1 MMVSKLVAKGAE
13 ASLFL
18 EDYYGRIV
26 IRKHRS
32 PKPYRLHPIDAKL
45 RTDRTIRE
53 ARLLASARQAGVAT
67 PIVYQIDVDNATI
80 VMEYIDGQRVKEL
93 IPELTKTKRQSL
105 FKKIGKAIAQ
115 LHQHEVTHGD
125 LTTSNMI
132 QCSPEVIYFIDF
144 GLAGITQNIE
154 DFGTD
159 LHLLRRA
166 LLSTHYTHW
175 EDCYSAFQ
183 EGYCTTFGER
193 TTEVFRK
200 VDAIESRG
208 RYITER
214 IR

>member
-1 MMVSKLVAKGAE
+1 
-13 ASLFL
+13 
-18 EDYYGRIV
+18 
-26 IRKHRS
+26 
-32 PKPYRLHPIDAKL
+32 
-45 RTDRTIRE
+45 
-53 ARLLASARQAGVAT
+53 
-67 PIVYQIDVDNATI
+67 
-80 VMEYIDGQRVKEL
+80 MEYIDGQRVKEL
-93 IPELTKTKRQSL
+93 IPTLTKTKHRTL
-105 FKKIGKAIAQ
+105 FSKIGTAVAR

-132 QCSPEVIYFIDF
+132 QCSTTAIYFIDF

-166 LLSTHYTHW
+166 LLSTHYPHW

-183 EGYCTTFGER
+183 EGYRTTFGENA
-193 TTEVFRK
+193 TAVFRK

>member
-1 MMVSKLVAKGAE
+1 MSKLIAKGAE
-13 ASLFL
+13 ASLYI
-18 EDYYGRIV
+18 EDYYGHPV
-26 IRKHRS
+26 IRKHRRS
-32 PKPYRLHPIDAKL
+32 KPYRLPQIDAKL

-53 ARLLASARQAGVAT
+53 ARLLASARLAGVAT
-67 PIVYQIDVDNATI
+67 PIVYQIDVDTATI
-80 VMEYIDGQRVKEL
+80 IMEYIDGQRVKEL
-93 IPELTKTKRQSL
+93 IPELTKTQHRRL
-105 FKKIGKAIAQ
+105 FKEIGKAVAR
-115 LHQHEVTHGD
+115 LHLHEVTHGD

-132 QCSPEVIYFIDF
+132 QRSPRIVYFIDF

-166 LLSTHYTHW
+166 LLSTHYPHW

-183 EGYCTTFGER
+183 EGYRTTFGESA
-193 TTEVFRK
+193 TAVFRK
-200 VDAIESRG
+200 VDEIESRG

>member
-1 MMVSKLVAKGAE
+1 VSKLIAKGAE
-13 ASLFL
+13 ASLYL
-18 EDYYGRIV
+18 EDYYGHQV
-26 IRKHRS
+26 IRKHRRS
-32 PKPYRLHPIDAKL
+32 KPYRLPQIDTKL

-53 ARLLASARQAGVAT
+53 ARLLTSARHAGVAT

-80 VMEYIDGQRVKEL
+80 IMEYIDGQRVKEL
-93 IPELTKTKRQSL
+93 IPKLAKSKRQSL
-105 FKKIGKAIAQ
+105 FKEIGKAVAR

-132 QCSPEVIYFIDF
+132 QCSPKVIYFIDF

-166 LLSTHYTHW
+166 LLSTHYPHW
-175 EDCYSAFQ
+175 EDCYSAFK
-183 EGYCTTFGER
+183 EGYRTTFGER
-193 TTEVFRK
+193 TIDVFRK

>member
-1 MMVSKLVAKGAE
+1 MSKLIAKGAE
-13 ASLFL
+13 ASLYL
-18 EDYYGRIV
+18 EDYYGHPV
-26 IRKHRS
+26 IRKHRRS
-32 PKPYRLHPIDAKL
+32 KPYRLPQIDAKL

-53 ARLLASARQAGVAT
+53 ARLLASARYAGVAT

-80 VMEYIDGQRVKEL
+80 IMEYIDGQRVKEL
-93 IPELTKTKRQSL
+93 ISKLTKIKRQSL
-105 FKKIGKAIAQ
+105 FKEIGKAVAR
-115 LHQHEVTHGD
+115 LHQREVTHGD

-132 QCSPEVIYFIDF
+132 QYSPTIIYFIDF
-144 GLAGITQNIE
+144 GLAEITQNIE

-166 LLSTHYTHW
+166 LLSTHYPHW

-183 EGYCTTFGER
+183 EGYRTTFGKGA
-193 TTEVFRK
+193 TAIFRK
-200 VDAIESRG
+200 VEAIESRG

>member
-1 MMVSKLVAKGAE
+1 MSKLVAKGAE
-13 ASLFL
+13 ASLYL
-18 EDYYGRIV
+18 EDYYGHPV
-26 IRKHRS
+26 IRKHRR
-32 PKPYRLHPIDAKL
+32 PKPYRLPQIDAKL

-53 ARLLASARQAGVAT
+53 ARLLASARHAGVAT
-67 PIVYQIDVDNATI
+67 PIVYQIDVDKATI
-80 VMEYIDGQRVKEL
+80 IMEYIDGQRVKEL
-93 IPELTKTKRQSL
+93 IPELTKTKRQNL
-105 FKKIGKAIAQ
+105 FKEIGKAVAR

-132 QCSPEVIYFIDF
+132 QSSPKVIYFIDF
-144 GLAGITQNIE
+144 GLAGITQNLE

-166 LLSTHYTHW
+166 LLSTHYPYW
-175 EDCYSAFQ
+175 EDCYSAFK
-183 EGYCTTFGER
+183 EGYRITFGKR
-193 TTEVFRK
+193 TIDVFRK

>member
-1 MMVSKLVAKGAE
+1 MSKLVAKGAE
-13 ASLFL
+13 ASLYL
-18 EDYYGRIV
+18 EDYYGHPV
-26 IRKHRS
+26 IRKHRR
-32 PKPYRLHPIDAKL
+32 PKPYRLPQIDAKL

-53 ARLLASARQAGVAT
+53 ARLLASARHAGVAT
-67 PIVYQIDVDNATI
+67 PIVYQIDVENATI
-80 VMEYIDGQRVKEL
+80 IMEYIEGQRVKEL

-105 FKKIGKAIAQ
+105 FKEIGKAVAL

-132 QCSPEVIYFIDF
+132 QSSPKVIYFIDF

-166 LLSTHYTHW
+166 LLSTHYPHW
-175 EDCYSAFQ
+175 EDCYSAFK
-183 EGYCTTFGER
+183 EGYRTTFGKR
-193 TTEVFRK
+193 TTDVFRK